1 MARVLIVDDDP
12 TVADVLSRYLQRAGY
27 DVDLAVDGP
36 GALAAAATTPPDL
49 VVLDLMLPGINGLE
63 VCRRLRETGPVPV
76 VMLTALGAEHDRIVG
91 LEYGADDYV
100 TKPFSPRELTLR
112 VQSVLR
118 RAAGPLTPVAGGVI
132 DVGPFVVD
140 LPAREVRGAQG
151 AIALTVREFDLLAYL
166 VRHPRRAFSR
176 PELMETVW
184 GWSYGDQSTVTVH
197 IRRLREKLEADPSS
211 PSILVTVWGVGY
223 RYEPPG
229 PAAA

>member
-1 MARVLIVDDDP
+1 MLIVDDDP
-12 TVADVLSRYLQRAGY
+12 TVADVLSRYLERAGY
-27 DVDLAVDGP
+27 DVDLAVDGHA
-36 GALAAAATTPPDL
+36 ALASAAETRPDL
-49 VVLDLMLPGINGLE
+49 VILDLMLPGINGLE
-63 VCRRLRETGPVPV
+63 VCRRLRAAGPVPV

-91 LEYGADDYV
+91 LEHGADDYV

-118 RAAGPLTPVAGGVI
+118 RAAGPPTPLAGGVI

-140 LPAREVRGAQG
+140 LPAREVRGENG
-151 AIALTVREFDLLAYL
+151 VIALTVREFDLLAYL

-176 PELMETVW
+176 PELMEAVW

-223 RYEPPG
+223 RYEPR
-229 PAAA
+229 